1 MYIGTD
7 LISKTG
13 LSEKL
18 DKLDFT
24 FSIHPDSIPYLDKY
38 GILLNATEYTLY
50 DVANVGIKT
59 AISKLADT
67 ELSIGNISVE
77 GRKINAEITFEDTA
91 IDVNATVVMS

>member
-13 LSEKL
+13 LAEKL

-24 FSIHPDSIPYLDKY
+24 FSIHPDSIPYLDRY
-38 GILLNATEYTLY
+38 GILLDATEYTLY

-59 AISKLADT
+59 TISKLADSD
-67 ELSIGNISVE
+67 LSIGNITVT
-77 GRKINAEITFEDTA
+77 GRNIDAEITFENTA